1 MVITFQNQ
9 NYFILFDIVF
19 QYLEPKIIKF
29 LTKSNSYIFNGS
41 AGCLQ
46 STICSPVSYESIR
59 PKYTPAEWPWVR
71 CQTSA
76 RYCSQADVV
85 HTGYTLNFSTS
96 VTG

>member
-29 LTKSNSYIFNGS
+29 LTKSNRYIFNGS

-59 PKYTPAEWPWVR
+59 PKYTRRSGAKLPPVTAAR
-71 CQTSA
+71 LTSFIQDT
-76 RYCSQADVV
+76 R
-85 HTGYTLNFSTS
+85 
-96 VTG
+96 